1 MLSKQEQQNLIQLSM
16 YQTDEIEQLKRE
28 NKTLRRIQ
36 TSTPASLTVEKI
48 IHVTEKIGD
57 GTAKNPV
64 RLIHNI
70 YDMNGKLLTSFEN

>member
-16 YQTDEIEQLKRE
+16 HQTDEIEQLKRE

-36 TSTPASLTVEKI
+36 TSTPASLTVEKV
-48 IHVTEKIGD
+48 IHVTEKVGD
-57 GTAKNPV
+57 GTSENPV